1 MHALIDR
8 FLKYVRIDTTPD
20 ESSQSLPST
29 PRQINFLA
37 VLEKELKAMGLE
49 EIHLDENGTLFATLP
64 GGIEGETI
72 ALLAHVDTAPDAPG
86 KNIKPVI
93 HENWDGKAIELRNSV
108 IIDPARSTDMMRY
121 KGGSILTSDGTTLL
135 GADDKAGVAV
145 IMETCSRLLA
155 NSSLTRPKIRI
166 AFTTDEEI
174 GRGMDGFDTK
184 ILNADFAYTVD
195 GGPMGRIDT
204 QTFTAVSAVWKIK
217 GREVQPGKAKGVM
230 INAVRVA
237 GDILKELLPN
247 EMPEKSEGEEGY
259 DYPMKISGT
268 TASAEIKML
277 LRDFTS
283 SGMEKRRERMKAILD
298 KVQFVYPD
306 AKIKL
311 ELKEQYQN
319 PRDILKVDRRLIDY
333 ALEGSKKA
341 GVPAVESSIR
351 GGTDGSRLSFMGV
364 PTVNLPTGGE
374 QYHSRREWIA
384 VEGMELSVSI
394 LFETLKIWGREIRCQ
409 DT

>member
-1 MHALIDR
+1 
-8 FLKYVRIDTTPD
+8 
-20 ESSQSLPST
+20 
-29 PRQINFLA
+29 
-37 VLEKELKAMGLE
+37 
-49 EIHLDENGTLFATLP
+49 
-64 GGIEGETI
+64 
-72 ALLAHVDTAPDAPG
+72 
-86 KNIKPVI
+86 
-93 HENWDGKAIELRNSV
+93 
-108 IIDPARSTDMMRY
+108 
-121 KGGSILTSDGTTLL
+121 
-135 GADDKAGVAV
+135 
-145 IMETCSRLLA
+145 
-155 NSSLTRPKIRI
+155 
-166 AFTTDEEI
+166 
-174 GRGMDGFDTK
+174 
-184 ILNADFAYTVD
+184 
-195 GGPMGRIDT
+195 
-204 QTFTAVSAVWKIK
+204 
-217 GREVQPGKAKGVM
+217 
-230 INAVRVA
+230 
-237 GDILKELLPN
+237 
-247 EMPEKSEGEEGY
+247 
-259 DYPMKISGT
+259 MKISGT